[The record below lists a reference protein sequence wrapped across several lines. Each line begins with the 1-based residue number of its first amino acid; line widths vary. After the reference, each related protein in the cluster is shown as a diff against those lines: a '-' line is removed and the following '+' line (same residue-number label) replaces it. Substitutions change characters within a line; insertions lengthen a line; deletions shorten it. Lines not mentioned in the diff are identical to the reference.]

1 MLRLFTRIAMIAA
14 VAIVTLSTLSAQG
27 LEATN
32 NSRHGRPCELAG
44 TWYGGSDMTAPYQF
58 TAVPM
63 GDGRY
68 SLRFQQAFD
77 YLSIGTL
84 GVTDWTGEAAKVRDG
99 YRLHIVAFFVNGP
112 ANAELLGGSLEM
124 DAVISTFGFSDDCN
138 TITNTIDTFIAY
150 IPWTEEKVPFVTDP
164 DYNWLEIIG
173 IDTLVEQYHRFISP
187 GVNGRYYSH
196 GKSLQRPNGMR
207 LRGETR

>member
-1 MLRLFTRIAMIAA
+1 MVRLFTRIAMIAA
-14 VAIVTLSTLSAQG
+14 DAIVTMSTLSAQS
-27 LEATN
+27 LQATN
-32 NSRHGRPCELAG
+32 HYGHHKACELAG
-44 TWYGGSDMTAPYQF
+44 TWYGGSDMTTPYQF
-58 TAVPM
+58 TAVPI
-63 GDGRY
+63 GEGRY
-68 SLRFQQAFD
+68 SLRFQQAVD
-77 YLSIGTL
+77 YLSL
-84 GVTDWTGEAAKVRDG
+84 GIRWVTDWTGEATRVRDG
-99 YRLHIVAFFVNGP
+99 YRVSAMSFAVDGP
-112 ANAELLGGSLEM
+112 EAAAQLGGSLEM
-124 DAVISTFGFSDDCN
+124 DAVLSTFTFSDDCN